1 MSWARS
7 DDPLPQYRSVSWS
20 AILAILLGLLSTV
33 AIFNP
38 LLVVVAVAG
47 TGLSLFA
54 LWQVAAQPDVLSGRG
69 LALTALFLSVFFMI
83 FAPTRLGIRSRVLQQ
98 RGQELAD
105 TFLSLLKE
113 GKVYDA
119 HQLSNLKHR
128 SPSQS
133 PELAADPT
141 KLTTE
146 DLRGFEKTKTIQMIK
161 DVEHKFSF
169 NLEGVEPSRSYA
181 EMEVFIFRYR
191 LVPDASTGKKPFP
204 LWIAVSR
211 SVDRGSGTAIWKV
224 IDVQH
229 VYKGAQ

>member
-7 DDPLPQYRSVSWS
+7 DDPLPQYRSVSWT
-20 AILAILLGLLSTV
+20 AILAILLGLLSAV
-33 AIFNP
+33 ALFNP
-38 LLVVVAVAG
+38 LLVAVAVAG

-54 LWQVAAQPDVLSGRG
+54 LRQIAARPDVLSGRG
-69 LALTALFLSVFFMI
+69 LALAALFLSVFFMI

-98 RGQELAD
+98 RGRELAD

-113 GKVYDA
+113 GRTYDA

-128 SPSQS
+128 SSSQ
-133 PELAADPT
+133 PPDLTVDPN
-141 KLTTE
+141 KLTTD
-146 DLRGFEKTKTIQMIK
+146 DLRGFEETKTIQMIK

-169 NLEGVEPSRSYA
+169 YAEGVEPSRSYSD
-181 EMEVFIFRYR
+181 MDIFIFRYR
-191 LVPDASTGKKPFP
+191 LVPEASTGKRPFP

-229 VYKGAQ
+229 VFKGAQ